1 MNREYRQM
9 AATAKRIGFG
19 LNSAALACG
28 PRSRSEGLR
37 LAMGK
42 VSRLWRRTAQTARF
56 IMAGVPDYQV
66 YIAHRRAHHP
76 VEPIMSYPEF
86 FRERQ
91 QARYACEKGY
101 FGGCC

>member
-9 AATAKRIGFG
+9 GATAKRIGFG

-28 PRSRSEGLR
+28 SRSRSEGLR
-37 LAMGK
+37 WGK
-42 VSRLWRRTAQTARF
+42 VSRPWRRTAQTARF
-56 IMAGVPDYQV
+56 IMAGVPDYRV

-76 VEPIMSYPEF
+76 VETIISYPEF
-86 FRERQ
+86 FGERQ
-91 QARYACEKGY
+91 QARYACERGY

>member
-1 MNREYRQM
+1 MNREYHQM
-9 AATAKRIGFG
+9 GATAEGTGFG
-19 LNSAALACG
+19 LSSAALPCG

-37 LAMGK
+37 LAVGK
-42 VSRLWRRTAQTARF
+42 VSRLWRRTARTARF
-56 IMAGVPDYQV
+56 IMAGVPDYEV
-66 YIAHRRAHHP
+66 YIAHRREDHP
-76 VEPIMSYPEF
+76 AEPIMSYPEF

>member
-1 MNREYRQM
+1 MNRESRQM
-9 AATAKRIGFG
+9 SVTAKRIGFG
-19 LNSAALACG
+19 LNSAAAACA

-37 LAMGK
+37 LAMRT

-56 IMAGVPDYQV
+56 LMAGVPDYEV
-66 YIAHRRAHHP
+66 YIAHRRAHYP
-76 VEPIMSYPEF
+76 VDTIMSYPEF

>member
-1 MNREYRQM
+1 
-9 AATAKRIGFG
+9 
-19 LNSAALACG
+19 
-28 PRSRSEGLR
+28 
-37 LAMGK
+37 
-42 VSRLWRRTAQTARF
+42 
-56 IMAGVPDYQV
+56 MAGVPDYEV